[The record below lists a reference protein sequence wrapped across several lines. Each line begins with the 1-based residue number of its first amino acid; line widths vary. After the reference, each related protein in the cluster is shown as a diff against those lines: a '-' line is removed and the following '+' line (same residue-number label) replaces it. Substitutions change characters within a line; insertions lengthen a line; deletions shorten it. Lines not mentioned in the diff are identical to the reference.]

1 MYSAFNPQ
9 EQASNLDAKL
19 IYALERVSQIYR
31 ILLWKIQVETGLSP
45 IQSQILIYMLF
56 HDDKLLSISAF
67 AIEFSVTKA
76 TISDA
81 FKTLEKKGL
90 VAKEKDIVD
99 KRKQVLKLRKE
110 GIRLAEKVQNYTQP
124 LDEILK
130 EFPEGVKSTL
140 FSTLRDMLRALNN
153 KKLLAP
159 LRMCTSCHHFALKDG
174 KAYCNLLET
183 PLRDEE
189 IRLDCPEYEN
199 RETTHA

>member
-1 MYSAFNPQ
+1 MSSAFNPK
-9 EQASNLDAKL
+9 EQALSLDAKL

-31 ILLWKIQVETGLSP
+31 TLLWKTQVETGLSP

-56 HDDKLLSISAF
+56 HDDNLLSISAF

-90 VAKEKDIVD
+90 VSKEKDIVD
-99 KRKQVLKLRKE
+99 KRRQVLQLTKE
-110 GIRLAEKVQNYTQP
+110 GIRLAEKIQNYAQP

-130 EFPEGVKSTL
+130 EFPQEVKSTL
-140 FSTLRDMLRALNN
+140 FLTLRDMLRALNN

-159 LRMCTSCHHFALKDG
+159 LRMCTSCHYFTLKEG
-174 KAYCNLLET
+174 QAYCNLLET
-183 PLRDEE
+183 PLKDEE

-199 RETTHA
+199 RELSST